1 MPNPKLFK
9 SRLSSYLYTAIFWC
23 RGIISVCLS
32 FFQSVWRQAW
42 VSTTLRMPQ
51 KQTCCMDVL
60 FSVWS
65 RMDGSLL
72 RPRDNT
78 MRADLKQV
86 LGKIKLFGRGW
97 RKCPICSHLLT
108 LFFQCFHYLRIF
120 FASKV
125 HESFSP
131 CNYWQRQQR
140 NTFLFQWL
148 FVII

>member
-72 RPRDNT
+72 RPRDST

-97 RKCPICSHLLT
+97 RECPICSHLLT
-108 LFFQCFHYLRIF
+108 LFFSMLSLLKNFLC
-120 FASKV
+120 KV